1 MVSSHAQQQPTTAQV
16 LAAQNQAKMDTDA
29 AKRRAH
35 KPTDKNMPEGIED
48 LIIGDGVDQFKR
60 LREIERRL
68 DAVMM
73 RKRLD
78 MQDSSQQ
85 SFKRYRTL
93 RVWISNT
100 VENQPWQG
108 RSLDEN
114 AFDFNTG
121 LEATYKVKIEGRLL
135 DDDEDSDKDSDD
147 EEESEP
153 KNPEKDPDAMDHDGE
168 PNSEPVKPSPER
180 PRHKLSHFFKSITV
194 DFDRGKNFQPETA
207 IQIEWKKPQISP
219 NNPVLPAAADFDS
232 VEFER
237 KSDEN
242 LNCTINFYRDETPER
257 FRLSKELADVVDAE
271 EDDKTSVYYGIWEYV
286 KAMGLQQDEE
296 KRRIQCDDRL
306 RKVRIIYPLHEIP
319 QFPQISAPV
328 FINSFASSSNPTSSS
343 SRTSNNSSPPTSPP
357 SLPSHFPTPSA
368 LTQPSKPSPPP
379 QSTTST
385 SPFLPHSPPSN
396 APSPPHL
403 PHSANSQPWT
413 TILPSW
419 CKQSR
424 TQRRNTR
431 FIRR

>member
-1 MVSSHAQQQPTTAQV
+1 METE
-16 LAAQNQAKMDTDA
+16 A

-85 SFKRYRTL
+85 GFKRHKTL

-121 LEATYKVKIEGRLL
+121 LEATYKVKIEGHLL
-135 DDDEDSDKDSDD
+135 DDEQDSDPDSDD
-147 EEESEP
+147 EEESSP
-153 KNPEKDPDAMDHDGE
+153 KDAEKDVDAMDHDGE
-168 PNSEPVKPSPER
+168 VKPELAKPASER
-180 PRHKLSHFFKSITV
+180 PRYKLSHFFKSITV

-207 IQIEWKKPQISP
+207 TQVEWTKPAIVP
-219 NNPVLPAAADFDS
+219 NNPTLPVAADFDS
-232 VEFER
+232 IEFER

-242 LNCTINFYRDETPER
+242 VNCTINFYRDESPER

-271 EDDKTSVYYGIWEYV
+271 EDDKTPVYYGIWEYV

-296 KRRIQCDDRL
+296 KRKIQCDDRL
-306 RKVRIIYPLHEIP
+306 RKVSI
-319 QFPQISAPV
+319 F
-328 FINSFASSSNPTSSS
+328 
-343 SRTSNNSSPPTSPP
+343 
-357 SLPSHFPTPSA
+357 
-368 LTQPSKPSPPP
+368 
-379 QSTTST
+379 
-385 SPFLPHSPPSN
+385 
-396 APSPPHL
+396 
-403 PHSANSQPWT
+403 
-413 TILPSW
+413 
-419 CKQSR
+419 
-424 TQRRNTR
+424 
-431 FIRR
+431 